1 MPSRKPIRGRTLRV
15 DAPEWEPLRNL
26 APDHFDDFKWMHE
39 VVLEDGTRLQSYE
52 HFHTGRYLHLDR
64 SGRAFVFAAEEDLRV
79 EGTSKYEEVSPR
91 WLLDFALARSEERAT
106 LLRQNVT
113 SELQKLSWTRSATKH
128 RISRKRIRHVIEHC
142 EFAFDKP
149 PPSARPRA
157 VDTRLVFLGD
167 DPDGV
172 ALEVIAV
179 EPDNELLVVIHAMK
193 MRPRYKTRYE
203 EARRWQK

>member
-1 MPSRKPIRGRTLRV
+1 VSSRKLKRGRTLRV
-15 DAPEWEPLRNL
+15 GVPEWEPLRNL

-39 VVLEDGTRLQSYE
+39 VELEDGTRLQAYE

-79 EGTSKYEEVSPR
+79 EGISKYEEVSPR

-113 SELQKLSWTRSATKH
+113 HELQKLSWTRSATKH

-142 EFAFDKP
+142 EVAFDKP
-149 PPSARPRA
+149 PPSDRPRA

-172 ALEVIAV
+172 AVEVIAV
-179 EPDNELLVVIHAMK
+179 EPGNELLVVIHAME